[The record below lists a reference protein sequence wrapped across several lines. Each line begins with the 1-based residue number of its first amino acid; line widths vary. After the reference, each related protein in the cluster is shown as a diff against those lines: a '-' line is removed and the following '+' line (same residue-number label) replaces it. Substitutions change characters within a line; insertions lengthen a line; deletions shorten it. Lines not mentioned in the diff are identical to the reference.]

1 MKKILITA
9 AGTATTWHFCQ
20 IINEY
25 FKDKYEIH
33 LTDINEEYLVPST
46 IYCHK
51 FHKVPPIFADNYEE
65 KIYEII
71 RDEKIDIIIP
81 LIDFDLSTFSKDNQN
96 LKKLNCYTTAPVKKT
111 VETLSNKKTM
121 HNFLSE
127 NGILTPKVF
136 NEKEIIYEDLYILKP
151 VTGFGSTGV
160 KKVQGKEIKNSSF
173 NFNNYIIQECCDD
186 HEEITAEIYN
196 GKTISIFQRKRVA
209 TKAGVCTKMVPV
221 YYEEI
226 EQAIKKLV
234 NIIECPEAFCIQF
247 MKTKDNHWALI
258 DCNLRI
264 GAGTALST
272 KIGFQ
277 LVRALLTSL
286 LNENVPEDLFKIDK
300 SIKSVLRVYEEIVI
314 K

>member
-20 IINEY
+20 IIKEY
-25 FKDKYEIH
+25 FKDEYEIH

-127 NGILTPKVF
+127 NGILTPKIF
-136 NEKEIIYEDLYILKP
+136 NE
-151 VTGFGSTGV
+151 
-160 KKVQGKEIKNSSF
+160 KEIKNSSF

-196 GKTISIFQRKRVA
+196 GKTINIFQRKRVA